1 MFHAY
6 CKLQVCI
13 LRIDES
19 WWCQINYILRSIG
32 LQDIPCAATKKVFN
46 DIRRKYFSR
55 SCFETIRCII
65 NWKIKKVNMNYFV
78 WWYEYISSYWR
89 EKRMTDWIDGQYHLE
104 CQSKNCITVSCSMM
118 INQIKFD
125 PFTHSSYL
133 LINGLSSATSW
144 YEWFEEASD
153 DSFSLFFLL
162 VSLLSSLS
170 LLSSSSFVLTLYR
183 PSIFKMM
190 TSRTVKER
198 ESNVHHSTPTIL
210 IPIQIINPSM
220 LDNDWWYYLEH

>member
-1 MFHAY
+1 MMIWIYKQLLKRKAY
-6 CKLQVCI
+6 DGLDRWPVS
-13 LRIDES
+13 S
-19 WWCQINYILRSIG
+19 WMPVEELYYSIM
-32 LQDIPCAATKKVFN
+32 FN
-46 DIRRKYFSR
+46 D
-55 SCFETIRCII
+55 
-65 NWKIKKVNMNYFV
+65 
-78 WWYEYISSYWR
+78 
-89 EKRMTDWIDGQYHLE
+89 D
-104 CQSKNCITVSCSMM
+104 
-118 INQIKFD
+118 QIKFD